1 MALELLVCCRVVHR
15 VLRPG
20 GRCVCVEML
29 AFPFAAF
36 PGDLKRIIIR
46 FESSARFFS
55 RSDLLKCTQ
64 PT

>member
-20 GRCVCVEML
+20 GVCVEML
-29 AFPFAAF
+29 AFRFAAF
-36 PGDLKRIIIR
+36 PGDLKMIIIR

-55 RSDLLKCTQ
+55 RSDL
-64 PT
+64 